1 MHTAP
6 GRRTWAGLVA
16 DRGVRYAF
24 ARMPATPRPHASLV
38 RAAAAE
44 DQRLE
49 RALARLTRRRET
61 LAAELAE
68 LEAQMDELRERQ
80 RLLDMLVDGADRDEL
95 ATRSA
100 AGTGGLTTPL
110 RGRRLRLIAAQLLWQ
125 RLGTQEIYYREW
137 FEQLV
142 QAGYAVGGRDP
153 LASFL
158 TNVRDSP
165 AVVRGQT
172 QGYYRLDPTRV
183 DAVARDLAEAE
194 AELADLEQSLQ
205 RARTDH
211 DATAI
216 ERLREHR
223 SKLAAAIRRREAHRD
238 ELAAV
243 FNDDADHEPQR
254 APAQVQAA

>member
-1 MHTAP
+1 M
-6 GRRTWAGLVA
+6 
-16 DRGVRYAF
+16 
-24 ARMPATPRPHASLV
+24 
-38 RAAAAE
+38 
-44 DQRLE
+44 RLS
-49 RALARLTRRRET
+49 RRRDT

-80 RLLDMLVDGADRDEL
+80 RLLDMLVEGPERDEGSP
-95 ATRSA
+95 TPA
-100 AGTGGLTTPL
+100 AGTGATTPL
-110 RGRRLRLIAAQLLWQ
+110 RGRRLRLIAAQLLW
-125 RLGTQEIYYREW
+125 RSVGKQEVYYREW
-137 FEQLV
+137 FEQLI

-172 QGYYRLDPTRV
+172 QGFYRLDPTRM
-183 DAVARDLAEAE
+183 DAVAHDLAEAR

-205 RARTDH
+205 RARAHSDT
-211 DATAI
+211 AAI

-223 SKLAAAIRRREAHRD
+223 DQLAATIKRLEARRD

-243 FNDDADHEPQR
+243 FSDEADGEHQG
-254 APAQVQAA
+254 ASTQVQAA

>member
-1 MHTAP
+1 M
-6 GRRTWAGLVA
+6 
-16 DRGVRYAF
+16 
-24 ARMPATPRPHASLV
+24 
-38 RAAAAE
+38 
-44 DQRLE
+44 
-49 RALARLTRRRET
+49 
-61 LAAELAE
+61 
-68 LEAQMDELRERQ
+68 
-80 RLLDMLVDGADRDEL
+80 
-95 ATRSA
+95 
-100 AGTGGLTTPL
+100 
-110 RGRRLRLIAAQLLWQ
+110 
-125 RLGTQEIYYREW
+125 QEIYYREW

-142 QAGYAVGGRDP
+142 QAGYTVGGRDP

-194 AELADLEQSLQ
+194 AELADLEQSLH

-223 SKLAAAIRRREAHRD
+223 GKLTAAIKRLEAQRD

-243 FNDDADHEPQR
+243 FNDDADHKPQH
-254 APAQVQAA
+254 APVQVQAA

>member
-1 MHTAP
+1 
-6 GRRTWAGLVA
+6 
-16 DRGVRYAF
+16 
-24 ARMPATPRPHASLV
+24 MPATPRPHASLV

-44 DQRLE
+44 GQRLE
-49 RALARLTRRRET
+49 RALARLSRRRET

-80 RLLDMLVDGADRDEL
+80 RLLDVLVDGADRGEL
-95 ATRSA
+95 AKRSA
-100 AGTGGLTTPL
+100 PGTGAVTSPL
-110 RGRRLRLIAAQLLWQ
+110 RGRRLRLIATQLLWQ
-125 RLGTQEIYYREW
+125 QLGMQEIYYREW

-142 QAGYAVGGRDP
+142 QAGYTVGGRDP

-172 QGYYRLDPTRV
+172 QGYYRLDPTSV

-223 SKLAAAIRRREAHRD
+223 GKLTAAIKRLEAQRD

-243 FNDDADHEPQR
+243 FNDDADHKPQH
-254 APAQVQAA
+254 APVQVQAA